1 MNDIESRN
9 LAWSSQPADRER
21 DKARSEE
28 EREGRQNPAW
38 DQWEFPTASRS
49 RSTSAAQTPCHGFRF
64 PIGPT
69 RTLFTADS
77 WPSVALTG
85 AAERQGARSCWAGT
99 PAARKRTGLR
109 HNALNHLHRRELA
122 PRKSSQGAETA
133 RQSQSSMEVS
143 LSMSYVGS
151 PEFKP
156 WDDTIDTTIVAIAVG
171 DTSHT
176 DRERVWG
183 SLVWIVHPK
192 QGKHTLSKVCS
203 TFNLGKTRL

>member
-21 DKARSEE
+21 QGEE
-28 EREGRQNPAW
+28 RGGREGRQNPAW

-49 RSTSAAQTPCHGFRF
+49 RSTSAAQTPCHGSRF

-77 WPSVALTG
+77 WTSVALQ
-85 AAERQGARSCWAGT
+85 ALLRERERAVGWAGT

-109 HNALNHLHRRELA
+109 HNTLNHLHRRELA

-133 RQSQSSMEVS
+133 RESQSSMEVS
-143 LSMSYVGS
+143 LSLSYVGS
-151 PEFKP
+151 PGLQ
-156 WDDTIDTTIVAIAVG
+156 DSNHGTIQ
-171 DTSHT
+171 
-176 DRERVWG
+176 R
-183 SLVWIVHPK
+183 
-192 QGKHTLSKVCS
+192 
-203 TFNLGKTRL
+203 